1 MIGAFNL
8 KKYFPVRGSAL
19 KNLYVKAVDDVSI
32 KVNRGEVLGIVGESG
47 SGKSTLGRLLIRLLE
62 PTSGEI
68 LFDAPEEELKRYEEA
83 LLAKDEKIMKEISS
97 RYSLLAK
104 KGSELR
110 KLRTR
115 MNMVFQDPYSSID
128 PRYRILDVI
137 MEPMI
142 STGYLKGE
150 EARRKVY
157 DLLEEVGLPRNFA
170 MRYPHEL
177 SGGQRQR
184 VAIAR
189 ALATD
194 PDLLIL
200 DEPTSALD
208 VSVQA
213 QILNLLNE
221 LRRKKNITMV
231 LITHNIAVVSYMA
244 NRVAVMYSGRL
255 MEIGD
260 KENVLNNPK
269 HPYTMALI
277 SSVPRPEP
285 GSARKRIILRGDPPN
300 LINPPRG
307 CVFHPRCPMAFEKCG
322 WTLDEIME
330 DINYLIQ
337 GKYYNLFEKASVVIE
352 GDKMYVRNANVEVL
366 RKVINEEKDK
376 IRSLTSIMDVMEDG
390 EIRISEF
397 EEPRLF
403 KESDNREVACLLFK

>member
-1 MIGAFNL
+1 
-8 KKYFPVRGSAL
+8 
-19 KNLYVKAVDDVSI
+19 
-32 KVNRGEVLGIVGESG
+32 
-47 SGKSTLGRLLIRLLE
+47 
-62 PTSGEI
+62 
-68 LFDAPEEELKRYEEA
+68 
-83 LLAKDEKIMKEISS
+83 
-97 RYSLLAK
+97 
-104 KGSELR
+104 
-110 KLRTR
+110 
-115 MNMVFQDPYSSID
+115 
-128 PRYRILDVI
+128 
-137 MEPMI
+137 
-142 STGYLKGE
+142 
-150 EARRKVY
+150 
-157 DLLEEVGLPRNFA
+157 

-260 KENVLNNPK
+260 KESVLNNPK

-285 GSARKRIILRGDPPN
+285 GSTRK
-300 LINPPRG
+300 
-307 CVFHPRCPMAFEKCG
+307 E
-322 WTLDEIME
+322 
-330 DINYLIQ
+330 
-337 GKYYNLFEKASVVIE
+337 
-352 GDKMYVRNANVEVL
+352 
-366 RKVINEEKDK
+366 
-376 IRSLTSIMDVMEDG
+376 
-390 EIRISEF
+390 
-397 EEPRLF
+397 
-403 KESDNREVACLLFK
+403 